1 MNFDKFSGLNVLVTG
16 ADGFIPS
23 FVCDRLVELNS
34 NVTAL
39 VRRNSSN
46 VIKSIPHLKNRVKIR
61 WGDMTDLSLLIQETK
76 EIDVIYH
83 LGAQSHVQYSLHN
96 PLETYVANSVGTANV
111 LEAARINDV
120 KKVVHAGSAE
130 VYGKPN
136 KVPITED
143 NELVPRSPYAAAKV
157 GSDRLMFSYYC
168 TYDMP
173 VVMSRFFGIYGPR
186 QSIEK
191 AIPKF
196 ILKILNKEPPVV
208 YGDGKQSRDYM
219 YVTDAADAYARLG
232 IADDVDGKVINIGTG
247 TELTI
252 ADLAQKLIDLM
263 GVDMKPIFS
272 GKINPG
278 EAGRLFTDPTNCMKK
293 LDWKPKIEL
302 EEGLK
307 NTIDYFIKNKELY
320 KDLDVVV

>member
-1 MNFDKFSGLNVLVTG
+1 MNSDKFSGSNVLVTG

-23 FVCDRLVELNS
+23 FVCDRLVELGA
-34 NVTAL
+34 NVNAL

-46 VIKSIPHLKNRVKIR
+46 VIKSIPHLKNHVKIR
-61 WGDMTDLSLLIQETK
+61 WGDISDLSLLIQETK
-76 EIDVIYH
+76 DVDIIYH
-83 LGAQSHVQYSLHN
+83 LGAQSHVQYSLYN
-96 PLETYVANSVGTANV
+96 PLETYVSNTVGTINI

-120 KKVVHAGSAE
+120 KKIVHAGSAE
-130 VYGKPN
+130 VYGKPS

-143 NELVPRSPYAAAKV
+143 NELVPRSPYAAGKV
-157 GSDRLMFSYYC
+157 ASDRLMFSYYC
-168 TYDMP
+168 TYNMP

-196 ILKILNKEPPVV
+196 ILKILNNEPPIV

-219 YVTDAADAYARLG
+219 YVTDAADAYAKLG
-232 IADDVDGKVINIGTG
+232 VADNVNGQVINIGTG
-247 TELTI
+247 IELTI
-252 ADLAQKLIDLM
+252 ADLAQKIIELMDSDL
-263 GVDMKPIFS
+263 KPVFS

-278 EAGRLFTDPTNCMKK
+278 EAGRLFTDPTNCMQK
-293 LDWKPKIEL
+293 LDWSPKIGL

-320 KDLDVVV
+320 KDLDVVI

>member
-34 NVTAL
+34 NVIAL

-46 VIKSIPHLKNRVKIR
+46 VIKSIPHLKNHVKIR

-96 PLETYVANSVGTANV
+96 PLETYVTNSVGTANV

-168 TYDMP
+168 TYGMP

-263 GVDMKPIFS
+263 GADMKPIFS

-278 EAGRLFTDPTNCMKK
+278 EAGRLFTDPTNCMKR
-293 LDWKPKIEL
+293 LDWKPEIEL

-320 KDLDVVV
+320 KDLDVVM

>member
-1 MNFDKFSGLNVLVTG
+1 
-16 ADGFIPS
+16 
-23 FVCDRLVELNS
+23 
-34 NVTAL
+34 
-39 VRRNSSN
+39 
-46 VIKSIPHLKNRVKIR
+46 
-61 WGDMTDLSLLIQETK
+61 
-76 EIDVIYH
+76 
-83 LGAQSHVQYSLHN
+83 
-96 PLETYVANSVGTANV
+96 
-111 LEAARINDV
+111 
-120 KKVVHAGSAE
+120 
-130 VYGKPN
+130 
-136 KVPITED
+136 
-143 NELVPRSPYAAAKV
+143 
-157 GSDRLMFSYYC
+157 
-168 TYDMP
+168 
-173 VVMSRFFGIYGPR
+173 
-186 QSIEK
+186 
-191 AIPKF
+191 
-196 ILKILNKEPPVV
+196 
-208 YGDGKQSRDYM
+208 M

-302 EEGLK
+302 EQGLK